1 MVLFAMSKKN
11 CSDGEKW
18 DSLVQDCVP
27 LNIEERHPPLTDT
40 PPADQTVASFS
51 PALWIVVLLVTV
63 GSILA
68 LALWLVIYRRHSRQ
82 HTVEEPGEQLLHKT
96 VPSVT
101 VHCLLPSEASPLGPQ
116 HLHSGGPTAPVW
128 QGDAHR
134 EQTGHDGGDWGAGLH
149 GSAVRQ
155 ETVPLPATEL
165 GGTALVTTKTL

>member
-1 MVLFAMSKKN
+1 MSKKN
-11 CSDGEKW
+11 CSDGNKW
-18 DSLVQDCVP
+18 DNLLQTCVP
-27 LNIEERHPPLTDT
+27 LDFEKRHPAVTEASST
-40 PPADQTVASFS
+40 PPADQTAFS

-96 VPSVT
+96 DPSVT
-101 VHCLLPSEASPLGPQ
+101 VHCLLPSEASPPGLQ
-116 HLHSGGPTAPVW
+116 HLNPERPSAPVW
-128 QGDAHR
+128 QGDTHR